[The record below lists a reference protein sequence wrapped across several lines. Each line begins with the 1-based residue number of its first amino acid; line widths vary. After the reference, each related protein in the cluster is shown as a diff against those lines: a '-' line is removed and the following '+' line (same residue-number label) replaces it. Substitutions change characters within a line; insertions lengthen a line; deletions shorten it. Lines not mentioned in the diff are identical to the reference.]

1 MKDGMNE
8 IEAAMELLK
17 IIAGESR
24 SESCDVPSEKYYL
37 ELYAKCYK
45 TVVVAK
51 HHPSGVV

>member
-17 IIAGESR
+17 IIAGEAR
-24 SESCDVPSEKYYL
+24 TGFINVPAEKYYL

-45 TVVVAK
+45 TVVFAK

>member
-45 TVVVAK
+45 TVVLAK
-51 HHPSGVV
+51 HHPSGIV